1 VAGEEDLAFSKTEEA
16 TGVVDIDNRGLLFGR
31 VAGLITS
38 KVGLSLSH
46 TSKLATLGAAE
57 PLRIFPVFLSK
68 TGTGVSSAKLAGLDA
83 PSDEMDF
90 LS

>member
-1 VAGEEDLAFSKTEEA
+1 MAGEADLALSITDEA
-16 TGVVDIDNRGLLFGR
+16 TGVVDTDSRGLLFGR

-38 KVGLSLSH
+38 KVALSLSH
-46 TSKLATLGAAE
+46 CSKLATLGAKE
-57 PLRIFPVFLSK
+57 PLSILPVFRSK

-83 PSDEMDF
+83 PSVEMDF